1 MTSDNVILVAGGDLR
16 QQYAARRLRQKT
28 GADVWALGLPAQSGL
43 HSAETLEEVP
53 AYDVLVLPVPASPD
67 GTTVP
72 APFGKAAL
80 PLETLAAQINHQSS
94 GASVEN
100 IPWSVALRIEE
111 LTKSAAENYLGS
123 ILGSQEIVYSFELSF
138 INRAEQDSPWQPDS
152 PVIVRLERKIDTNTY
167 KDIKL
172 YAILNGAPEQQALT
186 MDAGSLRITS
196 SGSSSFIVTGTR
208 QEAQKPQEEE
218 TKADSGSTPAASAAP
233 QPSAKPA
240 IKAAVS
246 PKPTASPE
254 VTPEVSAQPEP
265 ASPSAATPQPSF
277 APEATQVPEA
287 KQNSSSLGGIG
298 IAILVIL
305 AAGGCFFV
313 IKRKQ

>member
-1 MTSDNVILVAGGDLR
+1 M
-16 QQYAARRLRQKT
+16 
-28 GADVWALGLPAQSGL
+28 
-43 HSAETLEEVP
+43 
-53 AYDVLVLPVPASPD
+53 
-67 GTTVP
+67 
-72 APFGKAAL
+72 
-80 PLETLAAQINHQSS
+80 
-94 GASVEN
+94 
-100 IPWSVALRIEE
+100 
-111 LTKSAAENYLGS
+111 GS
-123 ILGSQEIVYSFELSF
+123 ILGGQEILYGFELSF

-196 SGSSSFIVTGTR
+196 FGSSPFIVTGTR

-218 TKADSGSTPAASAAP
+218 TKADTGSHTGGQVAAP
-233 QPSAKPA
+233 RLPQKAA

-246 PKPTASPE
+246 PKPTTSPE
-254 VTPEVSAQPEP
+254 ITPEVSAQPEP
-265 ASPSAATPQPSF
+265 ASPSAATPQPSL